1 MADTTGSE
9 LRRTNLSAVL
19 TLVHSRGAVTRAELT
34 RETGLNRSTVGALVG
49 ELVDL
54 RLVRESEAAARHVGR
69 PSLLIEP
76 ERRTVAL
83 AVHPAPDAVT
93 IGLVGLGG
101 HVIKRIRYGTVQVP
115 RPDEVVNIVSA
126 VVAGMRS
133 ELEASYT
140 TVGVGLAVPGLVRS
154 RDGLVDAALHL
165 GWQAEPLAER
175 LEQALRLP
183 VFAAGDAAA
192 GALAE
197 SAFGAAR
204 GARNLVF
211 LTGGAGG
218 VSAAVIGDGT
228 LLTGADGY
236 AGALGHILVNSD
248 GALCRCG
255 SRGCLDTEVSPE
267 VLLTALAERD
277 ARTAAAGGPASDEVR
292 GAAGGVDLEAE
303 LPARRDDPAVAGRS
317 ASDAHGLAGGAD
329 LEAELHAR
337 RDVPAVAGRSA
348 SDAHGLAG
356 GADLEAELHAR
367 RDDLAVAALVHRQLD
382 HLAVAARTA
391 VNLFDPELVVLGGY
405 LGVLHEFAPERL
417 PAALSRSALRGPGAG
432 VRIARA
438 SLGDDLLVV
447 GAAQLALSR
456 VLRDPARLAPRRAP
470 AM

>member
-1 MADTTGSE
+1 VAESTGSE

-49 ELVDL
+49 ELVGL
-54 RLVRESEAAARHVGR
+54 RLVRESEAAARQVGR

-115 RPDEVVNIVSA
+115 RAEEVVNIVSA

-133 ELEASYT
+133 ELDDSYT
-140 TVGVGLAVPGLVRS
+140 TVGVGLAVSGLLRS
-154 RDGLVDAALHL
+154 GDGVVDAAPHL
-165 GWQAEPLAER
+165 GWLAEPLAER
-175 LEQALRLP
+175 LEQVLGLP
-183 VFAAGDAAA
+183 VFAASDAAA

-204 GARNLVF
+204 GVRNLVF

-218 VSAAVIGDGT
+218 VSAAVIGGGT

-236 AGALGHILVNSD
+236 AGALGHILVNSV
-248 GALCRCG
+248 GGLCRCG
-255 SRGCLDTEVSPE
+255 AHGCLDTEVSPE
-267 VLLTALAERD
+267 ALVEVLGL
-277 ARTAAAGGPASDEVR
+277 AAGAADVEAATSAL
-292 GAAGGVDLEAE
+292 GAVGVAGADLGAT
-303 LPARRDDPAVAGRS
+303 LRARRDDPAV
-317 ASDAHGLAGGAD
+317 LAA
-329 LEAELHAR
+329 
-337 RDVPAVAGRSA
+337 
-348 SDAHGLAG
+348 
-356 GADLEAELHAR
+356 
-367 RDDLAVAALVHRQLD
+367 VHRQLD
-382 HLAVAARTA
+382 HLAVAVRTA
-391 VNLFDPELVVLGGY
+391 VNLFDPELLVLGGY
-405 LGVLHEFAPERL
+405 LGALHEFASERL
-417 PAALSRSALRGPGAG
+417 PAALARSAMRGPGAG
-432 VRIARA
+432 VRIARG

-456 VLRDPARLAPRRAP
+456 VLRDPARLVRRRAP

>member
-1 MADTTGSE
+1 MAESTGSE

-49 ELVDL
+49 ELVGL

-69 PSLLIEP
+69 PTLVIEP

-101 HVIKRIRYGTVQVP
+101 HVIKRIRYRTTQVP
-115 RPDEVVNIVSA
+115 RADEVVNIVTA

-133 ELEASYT
+133 ELDASYS

-154 RDGLVDAALHL
+154 RDGVVDAAPHL
-165 GWQAEPLAER
+165 GWLAEPLAER
-175 LEQALRLP
+175 LEQALGLP
-183 VFAAGDAAA
+183 VFAAGDASA

-204 GARNLVF
+204 GVRNLVF

-255 SRGCLDTEVSPE
+255 GHGCLDTEVSLE
-267 VLLTALAERD
+267 GLV
-277 ARTAAAGGPASDEVR
+277 DEL
-292 GAAGGVDLEAE
+292 GLVDGSALEA
-303 LPARRDDPAVAGRS
+303 A
-317 ASDAHGLAGGAD
+317 
-329 LEAELHAR
+329 LHAR
-337 RDVPAVAGRSA
+337 G
-348 SDAHGLAG
+348 
-356 GADLEAELHAR
+356 
-367 RDDLAVAALVHRQLD
+367 DDPEVRELVHRRLD

-405 LGVLHEFAPERL
+405 LGALHECAPDRL
-417 PAALSRSALRGPGAG
+417 PAALSRSALRRAGAGAAGGTG

-438 SLGDDLLVV
+438 GLGDDLLVI

-456 VLRDPARLAPRRAP
+456 VLRDPAGLAVRSVSAV
-470 AM
+470 

>member
-337 RDVPAVAGRSA
+337 RD
-348 SDAHGLAG
+348 
-356 GADLEAELHAR
+356 
-367 RDDLAVAALVHRQLD
+367 DLAVAALVHRQLD

>member
-1 MADTTGSE
+1 MAESTGSE

-69 PSLLIEP
+69 PSLMIEP

-83 AVHPAPDAVT
+83 SVHPTPDAVT

-133 ELEASYT
+133 ELDASYR

-154 RDGLVDAALHL
+154 RDGLVDAALQL
-165 GWQAEPLAER
+165 GWHAEPLAER
-175 LEQALRLP
+175 LEQTLGLP
-183 VFAAGDAAA
+183 VFAGGEAAA

-197 SAFGAAR
+197 SAFGVAR
-204 GARNLVF
+204 QVRNLVF

-218 VSAAVIGDGT
+218 VSAAVIGDGA
-228 LLTGADGY
+228 LLTGTDGY
-236 AGALGHILVNSD
+236 AGALGHTLVNSD

-255 SRGCLDTEVSPE
+255 ARGCLDTEVGPDA
-267 VLLTALAERD
+267 LLATLAAPGAGVGAGVGAGFDLD
-277 ARTAAAGGPASDEVR
+277 AAMH
-292 GAAGGVDLEAE
+292 
-303 LPARRDDPAVAGRS
+303 ARRDDPDLIAV
-317 ASDAHGLAGGAD
+317 
-329 LEAELHAR
+329 
-337 RDVPAVAGRSA
+337 
-348 SDAHGLAG
+348 
-356 GADLEAELHAR
+356 
-367 RDDLAVAALVHRQLD
+367 VHRQLD
-382 HLAVAARTA
+382 HLAVAVRTA
-391 VNLFDPELVVLGGY
+391 VNLFDPELLVLGGY
-405 LGVLHEFAPERL
+405 LGGLHAFAPERL
-417 PAALSRSALRGPGAG
+417 PAALARSAMRAPGSG
-432 VRIARA
+432 VRIAQA
-438 SLGDDLLVV
+438 GLGDDLLMV
-447 GAAQLALSR
+447 GAAQLALTR
-456 VLRDPARLAPRRAP
+456 VLRDPAGLATRTRP